1 MWYLE
6 ERNTKSFDECERT
19 MIELKAFFTKT
30 LLEWMSASGMFS
42 FASLVDLVDFCSFRA
57 LP

>member
-1 MWYLE
+1 M
-6 ERNTKSFDECERT
+6 KSFDECKRT

-30 LLEWMSASGMFS
+30 FLEWMSASGMFS
-42 FASLVDLVDFCSFRA
+42 FASLVDLIDFCSFRA